1 MLSIASVSLQVLTT
15 VTVCG
20 AEQMQLKKGGNNDE
34 QLKRNDVGSNVASVF
49 ESKQIRDAEPST
61 SPLFPAEDALT
72 VTGPFTATQ
81 VASPEVGS
89 IVAIPGSEEVQWA
102 DIFSWVKGT

>member
-1 MLSIASVSLQVLTT
+1 MLSIASVSLQLLTT

-20 AEQMQLKKGGNNDE
+20 GEQMQLKKGGNNE

-49 ESKQIRDAEPST
+49 ESKQVRDAEPST
-61 SPLFPAEDALT
+61 SPPFPAEEALT
-72 VTGPFTATQ
+72 VTVPPRAKH
-81 VASPEVGS
+81 VASPELGS